1 MLRQWLRAIV
11 PAVLLSAAG
20 ITCYGQPWQSHD
32 QQAPPSAAS
41 GSPAPQTKPS
51 PPAPQADAH
60 KYDAYNA
67 EKDIDVAAFYMHK
80 GDFDAAIPRLEE
92 AAKLQPN
99 YGKPRLLLADCYEKK
114 HDPVNAVKYYKEY
127 LKVYPNAPDAKKIQK
142 RIEKLE
148 GQ

>member
-1 MLRQWLRAIV
+1 MPQQWLRAIV
-11 PAVLLSAAG
+11 TAVLLSAAG
-20 ITCYGQPWQSHD
+20 ITAYGQPWQSHD
-32 QQAPPSAAS
+32 QQAPSGASA
-41 GSPAPQTKPS
+41 PAPQTKS
-51 PPAPQADAH
+51 SHPAAAADAH

-67 EKDIDVAAFYMHK
+67 EKDIDVATFYIHK
-80 GDFDAAIPRLEE
+80 GDIDAAIPRLEE

-142 RIEKLE
+142 KIEKLE

>member
-1 MLRQWLRAIV
+1 MPRQWLRAIV
-11 PAVLLSAAG
+11 TAVLLSAAG
-20 ITCYGQPWQSHD
+20 LAGYGQPRPSHD
-32 QQAPPSAAS
+32 QQAPPGAAS
-41 GSPAPQTKPS
+41 APAPQTKSS
-51 PPAPQADAH
+51 PPAAGAGAH

-67 EKDIDVAAFYMHK
+67 EKDIDVATFYIHK
-80 GDFDAAIPRLEE
+80 GDIDAAIPRLEE

-142 RIEKLE
+142 KIEKLE
-148 GQ
+148 GR